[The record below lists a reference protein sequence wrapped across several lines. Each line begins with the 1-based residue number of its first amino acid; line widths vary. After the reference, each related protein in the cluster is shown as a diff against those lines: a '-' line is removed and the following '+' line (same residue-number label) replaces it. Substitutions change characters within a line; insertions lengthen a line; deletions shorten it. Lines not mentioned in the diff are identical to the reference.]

1 MKRFAE
7 IIISFRWLIL
17 ACLGCAALLTVPKIG
32 ELKVNNSIRIWFV
45 EDDPNLVAFD
55 QFQETFGG
63 EEFIVLGLAA
73 DDTVF
78 TPEHLSIIK
87 DIGDDLNNIDG
98 VRRVVSITH
107 SVDVWGAPGEILI
120 SPLMET
126 VPRTAEEIEALRSR
140 IYSNPLYA
148 GTIISEDGTT
158 ALIIAHLADMAA
170 VDTKRDVIVARSR
183 EIARRYE
190 SAWNDTIHVAGIPVL
205 QMDLNELTFNDLKT
219 FIPITSFLT
228 IFTIFLTMR
237 RWSAAVLSLLSVGL
251 SVGIVMGT
259 YSLLGVEINMVTT
272 MVPTLVMVIGVADS
286 IHIINHYFERCETN
300 GEPKKSKRSILTETI
315 THIGVPCLMTTV
327 TTAVGFSALA
337 TSQMVPVRET
347 GLFTALGIFI
357 AFLITI
363 TVIPIGYSLLPMPRS
378 KGSTGRN
385 VAITRLLDLSWRAAS
400 SRPRTVI
407 ALGMGFFCVSVF
419 FITKITVETQNIEF
433 IRERHPLRQAYD
445 FIEERVGYISP
456 LEVVIEGPP
465 GTAHDPETMK
475 AVEDFQRFL
484 ESRPSLS
491 ASLAAPD
498 LLKRLSM
505 AYFENDPAHY
515 TLPESREAVAQLLL
529 LYESSPDGELDY
541 FINFDGSMLRVSGRA
556 GMLTSKECRV
566 LMDAVGDYLAEE
578 LPPHL
583 SGRMTGVV
591 PLFVDM
597 VDYLIRSQ
605 IFSFSLA
612 FVLIFTLLTLQ
623 LRSIKLGLISIIPN
637 SIPIAITMGAMGLF
651 HIKLDTA
658 TVMISTVAI
667 GIAVDDTIHLLNRY
681 KREYHISNDHTD
693 AVKTALFTSGRAIV
707 STSFILFLGFWTLLF
722 GSFRPTSYF
731 GFLSGL
737 TMITALLGDLLVLPA
752 LLLLIRPRIE

>member
-1 MKRFAE
+1 MKRFARL
-7 IIISFRWLIL
+7 IITLRWPVL
-17 ACLGCAALLTVPKIG
+17 ALLALAVFLTVPRVG
-32 ELKVNNSIRIWFV
+32 DLQVNNSVRIWFV

-78 TPEHLSIIK
+78 TPERLSLIRE
-87 DIGDDLNNIDG
+87 IGDELENIDG
-98 VRRVVSITH
+98 IRRVVSITH
-107 SVDVWGAPGEILI
+107 AVDVWGAPGEILI

-126 VPRTAEEIEALRSR
+126 LPKTPEEIEALKTQ

-158 ALIIAHLADMAA
+158 ALIVAHLEDMA
-170 VDTKRDVIVARSR
+170 VIDTKRDLIVARSR
-183 EIARRYE
+183 DIAREYE
-190 SAWNDTIHVAGIPVL
+190 PLWSDTIHVAGIPVL
-205 QMDLNELTFNDLKT
+205 QVDLNELTFKDLAA
-219 FIPITSFLT
+219 FIPITAFLT

-237 RWSAAVLSLLSVGL
+237 RWSAVFLSLLSVGL

-286 IHIINHYFERCETN
+286 IHIVNHYFERTDTN
-300 GEPKKSKRSILTETI
+300 GEPKKSRKVLLTETI
-315 THIGVPCLMTTV
+315 AHIGVPCLMTTV

-337 TSQMVPVRET
+337 TSQMVPMRET

-363 TVIPIGYSLLPMPRS
+363 TIIPIGYSFLPVPRPP
-378 KGSTGRN
+378 KKDEKNGL
-385 VAITRLLDLSWRAAS
+385 ITRLLELSWRVAS
-400 SRPRTVI
+400 ARPRAVI
-407 ALGMGFFCVSVF
+407 ALCLALFCVSVF

-456 LEVVIEGPP
+456 VEVVIEGPP

-475 AVEDFQRFL
+475 AAEDFQRFL
-484 ESRPSLS
+484 EGRPSLS

-498 LLKRLSM
+498 LIKRLSM

-515 TLPESREAVAQLLL
+515 ALPDSREAIAQLLL
-529 LYESSPDGELDY
+529 LYESSPEGELDY
-541 FINFDGSMLRVSGRA
+541 FINFDGSMLRISGRA

-566 LMDAVGDYLAEE
+566 LMDAVEGYLDEE

-597 VDYLIRSQ
+597 VEYLIKSQ
-605 IFSFSLA
+605 IYSFSLA
-612 FVLIFTLLTLQ
+612 FVLIFFLLTLQ
-623 LRSIKLGLISIIPN
+623 LRSIRLGLISIIPN
-637 SIPIAITMGAMGLF
+637 IIPIAMTMGAMGLF
-651 HIKLDTA
+651 RIKLDTA
-658 TVMISTVAI
+658 TVMISTIAI
-667 GIAVDDTIHLLNRY
+667 GIAVDDTIHMLNRY
-681 KREYHISNDHTD
+681 KLEYRISGDHAD

-722 GSFRPTSYF
+722 GSFKPTSYF
-731 GFLSGL
+731 GFLSGI
-737 TMITALLGDLLVLPA
+737 TMITALLGDLLALPA
-752 LLLLIRPRIE
+752 MLLLIKPKI